1 MGTGLQRVASVFVV
15 MLMWAVL
22 PGCSGDGGSDPA
34 AVSQNPGTSPQ
45 NPSNPPSSPTPG
57 GNLPPTTGTFGGGQG
72 KILFA
77 EGGLQPYAIS
87 EFDLATRQVRRLV
100 DYSQDN
106 SLKPVLGGVSRA
118 NDGSF
123 TVVRDPGP
131 GASAVIL
138 HYQADGSLLHEW
150 TVPKQRTPGA
160 PNNLFGLGESPRGP
174 FTEGGAL
181 SPDAKS
187 IALVA
192 PTRFGLRLE
201 VVTLDV
207 QSGTFDY
214 VDVLRANDA
223 PSDKTNMRASTFWSP
238 SGELY
243 VLSNVGL
250 HKVDRATGVGT
261 LVHQVPL
268 KEPHAPTMSSDGR
281 SIYFSQCCG
290 NPNGGSIWSMD
301 VASGEVTR
309 RSTRSVSGQQ
319 SSPALS
325 PDGEWLLL
333 QEAGSSA
340 VLIFPGLGP
349 NPIGALGIPFN
360 ISAVRLS
367 DPPIDTQNLNIWIVD
382 AAGQPHFSQSRMV
395 WF

>member
-1 MGTGLQRVASVFVV
+1 MVTGLQQVASCLVV
-15 MLMWAVL
+15 LLMWAVV
-22 PGCSGDGGSDPA
+22 PGCSGDGSSDPA
-34 AVSQNPGTSPQ
+34 TVSQPPGSPS
-45 NPSNPPSSPTPG
+45 PSPPVG
-57 GNLPPTTGTFGGGQG
+57 GNVPPATGSFGGGQG

-77 EGGLQPYAIS
+77 EGGLYPYAIS

-100 DYSQDN
+100 DYSLDN

-123 TVVRDPGP
+123 VVVRNPGFNIDPNV
-131 GASAVIL
+131 SAVIL
-138 HYQADGSLLHEW
+138 HYQADGTRLHEW
-150 TVPKQRTPGA
+150 TVPPQPIPGNITWQRIA
-160 PNNLFGLGESPRGP
+160 FN
-174 FTEGGAL
+174 EGGAL
-181 SPDAKS
+181 SPDGKS
-187 IALVA
+187 IALA
-192 PTRFGLRLE
+192 EITLGGARLE
-201 VVTLDV
+201 VLILDV
-207 QSGTFDY
+207 QSDKFSPPSYLLGE
-214 VDVLRANDA
+214 NDA
-223 PSDKTNMRASTFWSP
+223 PPNKTTLNPSTFWSP
-238 SGELY
+238 TGELY
-243 VLSNVGL
+243 VLSTVGL
-250 HKVDRATGVGT
+250 HKVDRVTGVGT
-261 LVHQVPL
+261 LVHAVSL

-290 NPNGGSIWSMD
+290 NPIGGSIWSMD

-340 VLIFPGLGP
+340 VLISPGLGP

-367 DPPIDTQNLNIWIVD
+367 EPPIDTQSLNIWIVD